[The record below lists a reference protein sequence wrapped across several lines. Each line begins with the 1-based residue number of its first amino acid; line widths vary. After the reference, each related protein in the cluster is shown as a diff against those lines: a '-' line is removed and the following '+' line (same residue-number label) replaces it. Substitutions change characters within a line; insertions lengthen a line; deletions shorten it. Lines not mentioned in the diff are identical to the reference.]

1 MKNLIYF
8 QYPTEIK
15 DIIKR
20 KINILFASNLIANI
34 KYYLFIIYMLYI
46 VTVILMF
53 AFDINYVQYKSH
65 LIEAIVRYFPITYII
80 LKLPFI

>member
-46 VTVILMF
+46 IYY
-53 AFDINYVQYKSH
+53 IN
-65 LIEAIVRYFPITYII
+65 L
-80 LKLPFI
+80 